1 MATNEKDDI
10 NIHIGEELELF
21 PIKKLTMEDKELDDL
36 YGPFVDMEEK
46 VRNIE
51 RASKKNTLIMD
62 TIKTELEKKNKKIRE
77 LQSTIRD
84 FSEREDKIVKKVI
97 SILDQIDYMD
107 NFFKD
112 AKDEALMNNI
122 RTMKKIIR
130 KELREVGIE
139 EIPTVGE
146 IYNQDLHQ
154 CVDAVEDDTKTKYEI
169 VDVIKKGYTMD
180 GKVKRTASVIA
191 VKYIIEIIRRGKWA
205 E

>member
-46 VRNIE
+46 MKNIE
-51 RASKKNTLIMD
+51 KANKKNTLIMD
-62 TIKTELEKKNKKIRE
+62 TIKTELDEKNKKIRE
-77 LQSTIRD
+77 LESIIRD
-84 FSEREDKIVKKVI
+84 YAEREDKLVKKVI
-97 SILDQIDYMD
+97 KILDQIDYID
-107 NFFKD
+107 NFAST
-112 AKDEALMNNI
+112 AKDEALMSNI
-122 RTMKKIIR
+122 KTMQKIIR

-169 VDVIKKGYTMD
+169 VDVIKKGYLMD
-180 GKVKRTASVIA
+180 GKVKRAASVIA
-191 VKYIIEIIRRGKWA
+191 VK
-205 E
+205 

>member
-139 EIPTVGE
+139 EIPTVGK

-191 VKYIIEIIRRGKWA
+191 VK
-205 E
+205 

>member
-46 VRNIE
+46 MKNIE
-51 RASKKNTLIMD
+51 KANKKNTLIMD
-62 TIKTELEKKNKKIRE
+62 TIKTELDEKNKKIRE
-77 LQSTIRD
+77 LESTIRGYA
-84 FSEREDKIVKKVI
+84 EREDKLVKKVI
-97 SILDQIDYMD
+97 KILDQIDYID
-107 NFFKD
+107 NFANT

-122 RTMKKIIR
+122 DTMKKLIR

-169 VDVIKKGYTMD
+169 VDVIKKGYLMD
-180 GKVKRTASVIA
+180 GKVKRAASVIA
-191 VKYIIEIIRRGKWA
+191 VK
-205 E
+205 

>member
-21 PIKKLTMEDKELDDL
+21 PIKKLTMDDKELDDL

-46 VRNIE
+46 MRNIE
-51 RASKKNTLIMD
+51 KANKKNTLIMD
-62 TIKTELEKKNKKIRE
+62 TIKAELDEKNKKIRE
-77 LQSTIRD
+77 LESTIREY
-84 FSEREDKIVKKVI
+84 SEREDKLVKKVI
-97 SILDQIDYMD
+97 KVLDQIDYID
-107 NFFKD
+107 NF
-112 AKDEALMNNI
+112 AKSTEDEALINNMN
-122 RTMKKIIR
+122 TVKKIIR

-154 CVDAVEDDTKTKYEI
+154 CIDAVEDDTKTKYEI
-169 VDVIKKGYTMD
+169 VDVVKRGYLMN

-191 VKYIIEIIRRGKWA
+191 VK
-205 E
+205 

>member
-46 VRNIE
+46 MKNIE
-51 RASKKNTLIMD
+51 KANKKNTLIMD
-62 TIKTELEKKNKKIRE
+62 TIKTELDEKNKKIRE
-77 LQSTIRD
+77 LESVIRD
-84 FSEREDKIVKKVI
+84 YAEREDKLVKKVI
-97 SILDQIDYMD
+97 KILDQIDYID
-107 NFFKD
+107 NFAST
-112 AKDEALMNNI
+112 AKDEALMSNI
-122 RTMKKIIR
+122 KTMQKIIR

-169 VDVIKKGYTMD
+169 VDVIKKGYLMD
-180 GKVKRTASVIA
+180 GKVKRAASVIA
-191 VKYIIEIIRRGKWA
+191 VK
-205 E
+205 

>member
-46 VRNIE
+46 MKNIE
-51 RASKKNTLIMD
+51 KANKKNTLIMD
-62 TIKTELEKKNKKIRE
+62 TIKTELDEKNKKIRE
-77 LQSTIRD
+77 LESTIRGYA
-84 FSEREDKIVKKVI
+84 EREDKLVKKVI
-97 SILDQIDYMD
+97 KILDQIDYID
-107 NFFKD
+107 NFAST
-112 AKDEALMNNI
+112 AKDEALMSNI
-122 RTMKKIIR
+122 KTMQKIIR

-169 VDVIKKGYTMD
+169 VDVIKKGYLMD
-180 GKVKRTASVIA
+180 GKVKRAASVIA
-191 VKYIIEIIRRGKWA
+191 VK
-205 E
+205 

>member
-21 PIKKLTMEDKELDDL
+21 PIKKLTMEDKKLDDL

-46 VRNIE
+46 MKNIE
-51 RASKKNTLIMD
+51 KANKKNTLIMD
-62 TIKTELEKKNKKIRE
+62 TIKTELDEKNKKIRE
-77 LQSTIRD
+77 LESTIRGYA
-84 FSEREDKIVKKVI
+84 EREDKLVKKVI
-97 SILDQIDYMD
+97 KILDQIDYID
-107 NFFKD
+107 NFANT

-122 RTMKKIIR
+122 KTMKKLIR

-169 VDVIKKGYTMD
+169 VDVIKKGYLMD
-180 GKVKRTASVIA
+180 GKVKRAASVIA
-191 VKYIIEIIRRGKWA
+191 VK
-205 E
+205 

>member
-21 PIKKLTMEDKELDDL
+21 PIKKLAMDDKELDDL

-46 VRNIE
+46 MRNIE
-51 RASKKNTLIMD
+51 KANKKNTLIMD
-62 TIKTELEKKNKKIRE
+62 TIKAELDEKNKKIRE
-77 LQSTIRD
+77 LESTIREY
-84 FSEREDKIVKKVI
+84 SEREDKLVKKVI
-97 SILDQIDYMD
+97 KVLDQIDYID
-107 NFFKD
+107 NF
-112 AKDEALMNNI
+112 AKSTEDEALINNMN
-122 RTMKKIIR
+122 TVKKIIR

-154 CVDAVEDDTKTKYEI
+154 CIDAVEDDTKTKYEI
-169 VDVIKKGYTMD
+169 VDVVKRGYLMN

-191 VKYIIEIIRRGKWA
+191 VK
-205 E
+205 

>member
-21 PIKKLTMEDKELDDL
+21 PIKKLTMEDKELFDL

-191 VKYIIEIIRRGKWA
+191 VK
-205 E
+205 

>member
-46 VRNIE
+46 MKNIE
-51 RASKKNTLIMD
+51 KANKKNTLIMD
-62 TIKTELEKKNKKIRE
+62 TIKTELEEKNKKIRE
-77 LQSTIRD
+77 LESTIRGYV
-84 FSEREDKIVKKVI
+84 EREDKLVKKVI
-97 SILDQIDYMD
+97 KVLDQIDYID
-107 NFFKD
+107 NFANT

-122 RTMKKIIR
+122 KTMKKIIR

-169 VDVIKKGYTMD
+169 VDVIKKGYLMD

-191 VKYIIEIIRRGKWA
+191 VK
-205 E
+205 

>member
-191 VKYIIEIIRRGKWA
+191 VK
-205 E
+205 

>member
-46 VRNIE
+46 MKNIE
-51 RASKKNTLIMD
+51 KANKKNTLIMD
-62 TIKTELEKKNKKIRE
+62 TIKTELDEKNKKIRE
-77 LQSTIRD
+77 LESIIRD
-84 FSEREDKIVKKVI
+84 YAEREDKLVKKVI
-97 SILDQIDYMD
+97 KILDQIDYID
-107 NFFKD
+107 NFANT

-122 RTMKKIIR
+122 DTMQKIIR

-169 VDVIKKGYTMD
+169 VDVIKKGYLMD
-180 GKVKRTASVIA
+180 GKVKRAASVIA
-191 VKYIIEIIRRGKWA
+191 VK
-205 E
+205 

>member
-36 YGPFVDMEEK
+36 YRPFVDMEEK
-46 VRNIE
+46 MKNIE
-51 RASKKNTLIMD
+51 KANKKNTLIMD
-62 TIKTELEKKNKKIRE
+62 TIKTELDEKNKKIRE
-77 LQSTIRD
+77 LESIIRD
-84 FSEREDKIVKKVI
+84 YAEREDKLVKKVI
-97 SILDQIDYMD
+97 KILDQIDYID
-107 NFFKD
+107 NFAST
-112 AKDEALMNNI
+112 AKDEALMSNI
-122 RTMKKIIR
+122 KTMQKIIR

-169 VDVIKKGYTMD
+169 VDVIKKGYLMD
-180 GKVKRTASVIA
+180 GKVKRAASVIA
-191 VKYIIEIIRRGKWA
+191 VK
-205 E
+205 